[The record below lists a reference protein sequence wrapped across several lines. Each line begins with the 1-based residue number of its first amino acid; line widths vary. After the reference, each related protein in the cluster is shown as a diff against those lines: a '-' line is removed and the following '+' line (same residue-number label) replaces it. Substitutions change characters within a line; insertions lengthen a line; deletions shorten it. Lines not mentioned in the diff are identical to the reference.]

1 MKTLLAVPILALVLI
16 VPTPVLACG
25 SAVMMLSG
33 YWDPAL
39 SPEEKADLLSTVGC
53 GDHVNYAPR
62 EDDPIIAEILV
73 DAIEKGLP
81 RDVIE
86 GVLKR
91 FHCAYAA
98 RRSSSYITIRS
109 FIGDEE
115 FAAFC
120 NVAYLERLVIVQA
133 QSGVVLRD
141 TPSVSGKRVDAIP
154 KGAYIEIL
162 ADNGDWYEVDAK
174 LYGRGFVHKQLVT
187 KY

>member
-1 MKTLLAVPILALVLI
+1 MKLLLAVPILILI
-16 VPTPVLACG
+16 LIIPTPVVACG
-25 SAVMMLSG
+25 SAAMMLSG
-33 YWDPAL
+33 YWDPAS
-39 SPEEKADLLSTVGC
+39 SPEQKVDLLSNVGC
-53 GDHVNYAPR
+53 GNHVNYAPR
-62 EDDPIIAEILV
+62 EDDPIIAEVLV

-98 RRSSSYITIRS
+98 RRTSSYTTIRS

-120 NVAYLERLVIVQA
+120 DVAYLERLVIVQA
-133 QSGVVLRD
+133 QNGVVLRD
-141 TPSVSGKRVDAIP
+141 MPSVGGKRVDAIP
-154 KGAYIEIL
+154 KGAYMEIL
-162 ADNGDWYEVDAK
+162 AGNGDWYEVDAK
-174 LYGRGFVHKQLVT
+174 LSGRGFVLKQLVT